1 MGYVNL
7 THPSCFFHF
16 WLPDSF
22 SNPQEPGFFAAG
34 PLLIPFYSEKKS
46 ENNTT
51 NKKTSTS
58 STFTYPSKVPPTRVP
73 PIASTRWFPVI
84 SRPLPLV
91 VLVVL
96 QVPVRH
102 HRGVAAIGVVGVVR
116 GHGLGT
122 LGEVRG
128 WFESPGGGHKP
139 WTKPWHPLDN
149 WTKTYGPVMGL
160 IDVEKKYMKTWHVY
174 IHILFQ
180 MMQTCLRKVEGQ
192 TQKYISALFHLYHLT
207 SSIINHAAQWSF
219 YSRDFNHR
227 SRQVISQRLWDL
239 GSVNLGPSH
248 SEPRSL
254 RVLRSIRRRPGHL
267 FHLLI
272 SPHIPRLQSW
282 GFFGLKT
289 PSYISYSTGCDYVY
303 NYVIY
308 TPEIE
313 HSP

>member
-7 THPSCFFHF
+7 THPSFFFHF

-22 SNPQEPGFFAAG
+22 WNPQEPGFFVAG
-34 PLLIPFYSEKKS
+34 PLLIPFYSGKKKN

-58 STFTYPSKVPPTRVP
+58 STFSPQVP

-84 SRPLPLV
+84 SPPLPLV

-139 WTKPWHPLDN
+139 WTKPWHPLDAN
-149 WTKTYGPVMGL
+149 GTNKIYIFIWPSDG
-160 IDVEKKYMKTWHVY
+160 IDWRGKK
-174 IHILFQ
+174 
-180 MMQTCLRKVEGQ
+180 
-192 TQKYISALFHLYHLT
+192 
-207 SSIINHAAQWSF
+207 
-219 YSRDFNHR
+219 
-227 SRQVISQRLWDL
+227 LWKHDM
-239 GSVNLGPSH
+239 
-248 SEPRSL
+248 
-254 RVLRSIRRRPGHL
+254 
-267 FHLLI
+267 F
-272 SPHIPRLQSW
+272 
-282 GFFGLKT
+282 
-289 PSYISYSTGCDYVY
+289 
-303 NYVIY
+303 IY
-308 TPEIE
+308 TYCFKWCKHVWERLKDRPKSI
-313 HSP
+313 